1 MLNAFSKNSK
11 LDVLGRRTSVE
22 NLIKEGVPKARIAR
36 QLGVCRGWFK
46 WGLALLTPLASSSQ
60 RQDAAATPYQTA
72 TASGRTIVLVVL
84 AGLVVLPAAAS
95 AQDPEH
101 EGEIEGVVRDLV
113 TGEPL
118 AGSLV
123 SVVGSGTR
131 AVTHGDGTFHL
142 TGIEEGGYE
151 LRVDRLGYRGT
162 TIEIIV
168 RDESAFIVIQ
178 LTLSPIALQDMVV
191 TATLSERG
199 AAETLR
205 PVSVMAGDELQRQME
220 GTVAATLASMPGL
233 AATSMGP
240 TVVQPV
246 IRGLSGDRVLML
258 EDGTRV
264 GDVSNAGAD
273 HTTALDAGSARRI
286 EVVRGPSALLYG
298 GNALGGVINVIR
310 DEIPS
315 AVPHHVTGSA
325 TLQTQTAT
333 GSLAGSATTVFA
345 LGDLVPV
352 RVEVAARTAGDLKTP
367 VGTLANT
374 DGELWSGGAGSAYV
388 AEWGHMGASFRGY
401 RNYYGIPG
409 GFVGGH
415 AEGVRIEMERAASK
429 FRTIIDKPVG
439 FFQHV
444 RFDATHTWYEH
455 REIEPPDILGT
466 LFALQT
472 ASGDL
477 LARHAGWGPFSA
489 GALGARVSWEDF
501 GYGGSLY
508 TPDTRRS
515 KAAAYFLEEIDLG
528 SVHIEWGL
536 RYDWVRAHPLEMD
549 PDSDIG
555 AIRARTFHA
564 FSGSAG
570 VLYNIRAGL
579 TLGASAVRAFRTPDI
594 NELYTEGPHL
604 AAYTFEVGNP
614 SLEGEVGR
622 GIDLFLRFG
631 SERFRAELTGFYNDI
646 KDYVYGEDTGELSR
660 VLLPIY
666 QYKGNDA
673 VFSGFE
679 ASMDLDA
686 GGGMALEGVVS
697 SVKGSLEDSEAPLP
711 LVPPLKGHVAL
722 KYERPSWWVRGEA
735 EMAGQQDRIGEFET
749 PTDGYTVLSASA
761 GVRLTLKGRL
771 NVLTATLNNAT
782 NTEYHNHLSRVKEIM
797 PEAGRG
803 LSVTYRVVF

>member
-1 MLNAFSKNSK
+1 M
-11 LDVLGRRTSVE
+11 
-22 NLIKEGVPKARIAR
+22 
-36 QLGVCRGWFK
+36 
-46 WGLALLTPLASSSQ
+46 
-60 RQDAAATPYQTA
+60 
-72 TASGRTIVLVVL
+72 L

-101 EGEIEGVVRDLV
+101 EGEIEGVVRDSV

-123 SVVGSGTR
+123 SVVGSGTG

-142 TGIEEGGYE
+142 TGIEEGDYE

-162 TIEIIV
+162 TIEITV
-168 RDESAFIVIQ
+168 PDESAFIVIQ
-178 LTLSPIALQDMVV
+178 LVSSPIVLQGMVV

-205 PVSVMAGDELQRQME
+205 PVSVMAGDELQRRME

-240 TVVQPV
+240 SVAQPV
-246 IRGLSGDRVLML
+246 IRGMTGDRVLML

-264 GDVSNAGAD
+264 GDVSNTGAD

-286 EVVRGPSALLYG
+286 EVVRGPGALLYG
-298 GNALGGVINVIR
+298 GNALGGVINLIR

-315 AVPHHVTGSA
+315 AVPHHMTGSA
-325 TLQTQTAT
+325 TLRTQTAT
-333 GSLAGSATTVFA
+333 GTLAGSATTVFG
-345 LGDLVPV
+345 LGELVPV
-352 RVEVAARTAGDLKTP
+352 RIEVAARTAGDLQTP
-367 VGTLANT
+367 AGTLANT
-374 DGELWSGGAGSAYV
+374 DGELWSGGAGAAYV
-388 AEWGHMGASFRGY
+388 AEWGHLGASVRGY
-401 RNYYGIPG
+401 RNYHGIPG

-415 AEGVRIEMERAASK
+415 DEGVRIEMERAASK
-429 FRTIIDKPVG
+429 FRPIIDKPVG
-439 FFQHV
+439 FFRHI

-477 LARHAGWGPFSA
+477 LARHGGWGLFSA
-489 GALGARVSWEDF
+489 GALGARASWEDF
-501 GYGGSLY
+501 GYGGRLY
-508 TPDTRRS
+508 TSDTRRG
-515 KAAAYFLEEIDLG
+515 KAAAYLLEEIDLG

-536 RYDWVRAHPLEMD
+536 RYDWVRANPLEED
-549 PDSDIG
+549 RDSDIG
-555 AIRARTFHA
+555 ESRNRTFHA
-564 FSGSAG
+564 FSGSVG
-570 VLYNIRAGL
+570 VLYNIRSGL
-579 TLGASAVRAFRTPDI
+579 TLGASAAQAFRTPDI

-604 AAYTFEVGNP
+604 AAYSFEVGNP

-631 SERFRAELTGFYNDI
+631 SERLRAQLTGFYNDI
-646 KDYVYGEDTGELSR
+646 RDYVYGEDTGELSR

-673 VFSGFE
+673 AFSGFE
-679 ASMDLDA
+679 ASVDVDA
-686 GGGMALEGVVS
+686 GGGLALEGVVS
-697 SVKGSLEDSEAPLP
+697 SVKGSLKDSDAPLP

-722 KYERPSWWVRGEA
+722 KLERPRWWVRGEA
-735 EMAGQQDRIGEFET
+735 EMAGRQERIGEFET
-749 PTDGYTVLSASA
+749 PTDGYAVLNASA

-771 NVLTATLNNAT
+771 NVLTVSLNNAT
-782 NTEYHNHLSRVKEIM
+782 NTEYRNHLSRVKEIM
-797 PEAGRG
+797 PEAARG